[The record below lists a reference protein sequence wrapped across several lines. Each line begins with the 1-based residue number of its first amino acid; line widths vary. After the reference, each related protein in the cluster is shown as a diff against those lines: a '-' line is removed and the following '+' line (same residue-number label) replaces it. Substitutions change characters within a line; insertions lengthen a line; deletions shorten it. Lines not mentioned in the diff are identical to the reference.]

1 MLHASLLSEKA
12 HHKIY
17 GWSTLFHISFLIEFV
32 DQLKKLKDHINEI
45 FADDFLKWYQSK
57 SMGFFLV
64 FLKAFA
70 GYNFDLLELESVSG
84 LQNYVIKKCFSN
96 LIPNQL
102 PKIYKGLF
110 KVTNQKCYFKS
121 AHVDITCK
129 AHVFVHVWI
138 VLGRKKNYSFTRAIF
153 SIRKVYIFP
162 LVELSYILEFDG
174 QSINK
179 LFSCFSSG
187 NHGLQRFSWSLPGIL
202 ILPLRGNVVS
212 VYLKLR
218 TR

>member
-1 MLHASLLSEKA
+1 MLHASVLSEKA
-12 HHKIY
+12 YHKIY
-17 GWSTLFHISFLIEFV
+17 GWLTSFYISFLIQFV
-32 DQLKKLKDHINEI
+32 DQLKKFKDHINEI
-45 FADDFLKWYQSK
+45 LISLLTTF
-57 SMGFFLV
+57 SMISIKINGFFFV

-129 AHVFVHVWI
+129 AHVFVHV
-138 VLGRKKNYSFTRAIF
+138 
-153 SIRKVYIFP
+153 
-162 LVELSYILEFDG
+162 
-174 QSINK
+174 
-179 LFSCFSSG
+179 
-187 NHGLQRFSWSLPGIL
+187 
-202 ILPLRGNVVS
+202 
-212 VYLKLR
+212 
-218 TR
+218 

>member
-1 MLHASLLSEKA
+1 MISI
-12 HHKIY
+12 KIN
-17 GWSTLFHISFLIEFV
+17 V
-32 DQLKKLKDHINEI
+32 
-45 FADDFLKWYQSK
+45 
-57 SMGFFLV
+57 FFFV

-110 KVTNQKCYFKS
+110 KVTNQKCYIKS
-121 AHVDITCK
+121 AHMDITCK

-153 SIRKVYIFP
+153 SIRKVFIYSLQCSFLTFLNLMASPSTNCSAVFP
-162 LVELSYILEFDG
+162 VGTMDSKGFPGRSLAYLS
-174 QSINK
+174 SH
-179 LFSCFSSG
+179 SG
-187 NHGLQRFSWSLPGIL
+187 GM
-202 ILPLRGNVVS
+202 
-212 VYLKLR
+212 
-218 TR
+218 

>member
-1 MLHASLLSEKA
+1 MISI
-12 HHKIY
+12 KIN
-17 GWSTLFHISFLIEFV
+17 V
-32 DQLKKLKDHINEI
+32 
-45 FADDFLKWYQSK
+45 
-57 SMGFFLV
+57 FFFV

-129 AHVFVHVWI
+129 VHVFVHV
-138 VLGRKKNYSFTRAIF
+138 
-153 SIRKVYIFP
+153 
-162 LVELSYILEFDG
+162 
-174 QSINK
+174 
-179 LFSCFSSG
+179 
-187 NHGLQRFSWSLPGIL
+187 
-202 ILPLRGNVVS
+202 
-212 VYLKLR
+212 
-218 TR
+218 

>member
-1 MLHASLLSEKA
+1 MVDFISHFLPHRVCRPTEKIQRS
-12 HHKIY
+12 HQWNIDK
-17 GWSTLFHISFLIEFV
+17 
-32 DQLKKLKDHINEI
+32 

-57 SMGFFLV
+57 SMLFFFV

-162 LVELSYILEFDG
+162 LM
-174 QSINK
+174 
-179 LFSCFSSG
+179 
-187 NHGLQRFSWSLPGIL
+187 
-202 ILPLRGNVVS
+202 
-212 VYLKLR
+212 
-218 TR
+218 

>member
-1 MLHASLLSEKA
+1 MVDFISHFLLHRVCRPTEKIQRS
-12 HHKIY
+12 HQWNIDK
-17 GWSTLFHISFLIEFV
+17 
-32 DQLKKLKDHINEI
+32 

-57 SMGFFLV
+57 SMFFFFV

-70 GYNFDLLELESVSG
+70 GYYFDLLELESVSG

-153 SIRKVYIFP
+153 SIRKVYIYSLQCSLLTFLNLMASPSTNCSAVFP
-162 LVELSYILEFDG
+162 VGTMDSKGFPGRSLAYLS
-174 QSINK
+174 SH
-179 LFSCFSSG
+179 SG
-187 NHGLQRFSWSLPGIL
+187 GM
-202 ILPLRGNVVS
+202 
-212 VYLKLR
+212 
-218 TR
+218 

>member
-1 MLHASLLSEKA
+1 MISI
-12 HHKIY
+12 KI
-17 GWSTLFHISFLIEFV
+17 
-32 DQLKKLKDHINEI
+32 N
-45 FADDFLKWYQSK
+45 
-57 SMGFFLV
+57 GFFFV

-138 VLGRKKNYSFTRAIF
+138 VLGLKKNYSFTRAIF
-153 SIRKVYIFP
+153 SIRKVYIWYIYSLQCSFLTFLNLMASPSTNCSAVFP
-162 LVELSYILEFDG
+162 VGTMDSKGFPGRSLAYLS
-174 QSINK
+174 SH
-179 LFSCFSSG
+179 SG
-187 NHGLQRFSWSLPGIL
+187 GM
-202 ILPLRGNVVS
+202 
-212 VYLKLR
+212 
-218 TR
+218 

>member
-1 MLHASLLSEKA
+1 MVDFISHFLPHRVCRPTEKIQRS
-12 HHKIY
+12 HQWNIDK
-17 GWSTLFHISFLIEFV
+17 
-32 DQLKKLKDHINEI
+32 
-45 FADDFLKWYQSK
+45 FADDFLEWYQSK
-57 SMGFFLV
+57 SMGFFV

-138 VLGRKKNYSFTRAIF
+138 VLGLKKNDSFTRAIF
-153 SIRKVYIFP
+153 SIRKVFIYSLQCSFLTFLNLMASPSTNCSAVFP
-162 LVELSYILEFDG
+162 VGTMDSKGFPGRSLAYLS
-174 QSINK
+174 SH
-179 LFSCFSSG
+179 SG
-187 NHGLQRFSWSLPGIL
+187 GM
-202 ILPLRGNVVS
+202 
-212 VYLKLR
+212 
-218 TR
+218 

>member
-1 MLHASLLSEKA
+1 MISI
-12 HHKIY
+12 KI
-17 GWSTLFHISFLIEFV
+17 
-32 DQLKKLKDHINEI
+32 N
-45 FADDFLKWYQSK
+45 
-57 SMGFFLV
+57 GFFFV

-138 VLGRKKNYSFTRAIF
+138 VLGIKKNYSIF

>member
-1 MLHASLLSEKA
+1 MISI
-12 HHKIY
+12 KI
-17 GWSTLFHISFLIEFV
+17 
-32 DQLKKLKDHINEI
+32 N
-45 FADDFLKWYQSK
+45 
-57 SMGFFLV
+57 GFFFV

-84 LQNYVIKKCFSN
+84 LQNYVIKKC
-96 LIPNQL
+96 
-102 PKIYKGLF
+102 
-110 KVTNQKCYFKS
+110 CYFKS

-138 VLGRKKNYSFTRAIF
+138 VLGIKKNYSFTRAIF

-187 NHGLQRFSWSLPGIL
+187 NHGLQRFSWPLPGVL

>member
-1 MLHASLLSEKA
+1 MVDFISHFLPHRVCRPTEKIQRS
-12 HHKIY
+12 HQWNIDK
-17 GWSTLFHISFLIEFV
+17 
-32 DQLKKLKDHINEI
+32 
-45 FADDFLKWYQSK
+45 FADDFLEWYQSK
-57 SMGFFLV
+57 SMGFFV

-138 VLGRKKNYSFTRAIF
+138 VLGLKKNYSFTRAIF
-153 SIRKVYIFP
+153 SIRKVFIYSLQCSFLTFLNLMASPSTNCSAVFP
-162 LVELSYILEFDG
+162 VGTMDSKGFPGRSLAYLS
-174 QSINK
+174 SH
-179 LFSCFSSG
+179 SG
-187 NHGLQRFSWSLPGIL
+187 GM
-202 ILPLRGNVVS
+202 
-212 VYLKLR
+212 
-218 TR
+218 

>member
-1 MLHASLLSEKA
+1 MVDFISHFLPHRVCRPTEKIQRS
-12 HHKIY
+12 HQWNIDK
-17 GWSTLFHISFLIEFV
+17 
-32 DQLKKLKDHINEI
+32 

-57 SMGFFLV
+57 SMLFFFV

-70 GYNFDLLELESVSG
+70 GYNFDLLELESVSE
-84 LQNYVIKKCFSN
+84 LQNYVIKKCFRN

-138 VLGRKKNYSFTRAIF
+138 VLGLKKNDSFTRAIF
-153 SIRKVYIFP
+153 SMRKVYIFP

-187 NHGLQRFSWSLPGIL
+187 NHGLQRFSWSLPGVL